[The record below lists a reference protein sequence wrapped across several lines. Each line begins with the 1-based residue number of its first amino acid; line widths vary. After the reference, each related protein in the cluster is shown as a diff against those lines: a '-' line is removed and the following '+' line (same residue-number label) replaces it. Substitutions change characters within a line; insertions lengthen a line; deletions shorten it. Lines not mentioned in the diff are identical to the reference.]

1 MLRESKLG
9 TPEVNWRLFQWTKYF
24 SDRLILMLLT
34 GFILC
39 F

>member
-1 MLRESKLG
+1 LAHRKLIG
-9 TPEVNWRLFQWTKYF
+9 DFSYEQNIF